1 MLSGIK
7 KRDFDNLQLMH
18 LWMPVCMNYIHVL
31 EIQLVCKW
39 VIKKGINLDNTKLY
53 LIPETWCCI
62 GWYIGSNNG
71 SGGSKRRRLLLENWF
86 LVVTPW

>member
-62 GWYIGSNNG
+62 DDILDPKLEVVDLREDACSL
-71 SGGSKRRRLLLENWF
+71 KIDFLL
-86 LVVTPW
+86 

>member
-39 VIKKGINLDNTKLY
+39 VIKKGINLDNTKL
-53 LIPETWCCI
+53 CI
-62 GWYIGSNNG
+62 LFLSYDVVLDDI
-71 SGGSKRRRLLLENWF
+71 LDPTMLLENWF
-86 LVVTPW
+86 LVETLW